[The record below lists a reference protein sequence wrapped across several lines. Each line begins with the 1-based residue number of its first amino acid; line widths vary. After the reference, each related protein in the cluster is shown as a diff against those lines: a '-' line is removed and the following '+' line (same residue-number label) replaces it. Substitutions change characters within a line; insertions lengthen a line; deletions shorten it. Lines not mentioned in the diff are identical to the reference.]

1 MTENVTTIALSKHAA
16 EIANQMKDS
25 GVFPDAL
32 NAAKFG
38 MSYAIKYFW
47 DDIGTSDKL
56 IAFDKVYDSKG
67 NNYNVG
73 SIDSDKYIE
82 NLMLSLYP
90 NCESPYKF
98 ARILMCYGLNQLG
111 DYLDNG
117 TLFPINKFM

>member
-1 MTENVTTIALSKHAA
+1 MSDTVTTIALSKQAS
-16 EIANQMKDS
+16 EIANRMKEN

-32 NAAKFG
+32 SAAKFG

-47 DDIGTSDKL
+47 ENIGTSEKL
-56 IAFDKVYDSKG
+56 MEFDAIYDSKG

-90 NCESPYKF
+90 NCDSPYKF

-117 TLFPINKFM
+117 SLFPINKFM

>member
-73 SIDSDKYIE
+73 
-82 NLMLSLYP
+82 
-90 NCESPYKF
+90 
-98 ARILMCYGLNQLG
+98 
-111 DYLDNG
+111 
-117 TLFPINKFM
+117 